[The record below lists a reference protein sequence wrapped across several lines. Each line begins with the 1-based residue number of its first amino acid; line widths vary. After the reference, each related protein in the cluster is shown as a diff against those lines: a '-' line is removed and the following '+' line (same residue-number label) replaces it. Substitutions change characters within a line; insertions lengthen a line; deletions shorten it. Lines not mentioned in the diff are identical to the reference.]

1 MGYEENVHASAA
13 LVACTIIPLSAD
25 GDTGYG
31 NAMNVYFTVRG
42 FDRAGLA
49 CLMIED
55 QVPPKRCGHM
65 AGKQA
70 IFAEEG
76 VEKIRAAVETRRDP
90 DFMIKARTDAT
101 AIHGVPEAI
110 RRLNLYAEAGADLLF
125 ADALLSADD
134 IATVARNVSKPLS
147 VNMGFGIRQRPT
159 TPLLSARQ
167 LEDMGVKA
175 VSYPRMLT
183 AAAIQGMKNA
193 LTVLQQSLDQG
204 TVIDRPGLLVTF
216 GDLQRPDGP
225 APDQGAGGPLR
236 QGPTVSLDSFGTRRT
251 LATGQDY
258 YSLPALARTL
268 GITLNRLPFSLRILL
283 ENLLRNEDG
292 HAVTKAD
299 IEALAHWPAPAA
311 KDREVAF
318 HPARVLMPDSSG
330 IPLLIDL
337 AAMRDAMAARGLD
350 PKRVNPRIPVD
361 LVIDHSVRVDFAGSP
376 KAFSRNLKQEMERN
390 RERYEVVRWAM
401 AQYDNLRVIPP
412 SNGIL
417 HQLNLEYLAT
427 VVATTANTAFPDTL
441 VGMDSHTPMINGLGI
456 FGWGV
461 GGIEA
466 ATAMLGEPVSLL
478 VPRVVGCRLTG
489 RRRPG
494 VVCTDIVLTVTELL
508 RKHGVLAA
516 IVEYT
521 GPGLDALSLPDRATI
536 ANMAAEYG
544 ATMGFFPWD
553 VETIKYL
560 QATNRPTQQTAL
572 VEAYAKAQ
580 HLWRT
585 QDSAPRFEDLVE
597 LDLGTVEP
605 CLAGP
610 TRPEDRV
617 PLTAVPASFRAAY
630 KQTAPTPDPAETDRP
645 LANGDIAIAA
655 ISSCTNTS
663 NPFQVIAA
671 GLLARNAAAR
681 GLRAKPWVKTSISP
695 GSRVV
700 TAMLQRAGLQDALD
714 TVGFHTVGYGC
725 MTCGGG
731 AGPLPDTITTQTTQ
745 NDLIVLGVISTNR
758 NFEGRLRPS
767 IRGTYLASPPL
778 VVAYAIAGSVLHDV
792 ANGVLAIDSIGT
804 PVRLKDLW
812 PSDQE
817 VQAVM
822 DAALTTDLFQSTYG
836 NLADGGPEWAAL
848 LTGNDPT
855 FAWNPASLYL
865 KRPPFLDATA
875 PGIVDITG
883 ARPLLILGDNVTTD
897 HISPGGA
904 IPADAPAGQYL
915 IEHGVNPPQFSSY
928 VGRRANHEVMVRGT
942 FANIRLRNAMAPG
955 TEGGLTRH
963 MPIGDQ
969 TTIHDAAERYRR
981 DGVPLIVIAGSN
993 YGCGSSRDWAAKG
1006 TQLLGIRAVIAESF
1020 ERIHR
1025 SNLIGMGV
1033 IPLQF
1038 PPNQTAAALALD
1050 GSETFDL
1057 RSLSNGLTP
1066 GMTVTMQIHRID
1078 STTTTV
1084 PLTCRVD
1091 TGVEATWLRNGG
1103 ILPSALRALV
1113 AEAAA

>member
-1 MGYEENVHASAA
+1 V
-13 LVACTIIPLSAD
+13 TIDS
-25 GDTGYG
+25 
-31 NAMNVYFTVRG
+31 
-42 FDRAGLA
+42 
-49 CLMIED
+49 
-55 QVPPKRCGHM
+55 
-65 AGKQA
+65 
-70 IFAEEG
+70 FA
-76 VEKIRAAVETRRDP
+76 TRRILP
-90 DFMIKARTDAT
+90 
-101 AIHGVPEAI
+101 
-110 RRLNLYAEAGADLLF
+110 
-125 ADALLSADD
+125 
-134 IATVARNVSKPLS
+134 
-147 VNMGFGIRQRPT
+147 
-159 TPLLSARQ
+159 
-167 LEDMGVKA
+167 
-175 VSYPRMLT
+175 
-183 AAAIQGMKNA
+183 
-193 LTVLQQSLDQG
+193 
-204 TVIDRPGLLVTF
+204 
-216 GDLQRPDGP
+216 
-225 APDQGAGGPLR
+225 
-236 QGPTVSLDSFGTRRT
+236 
-251 LATGQDY
+251 TGQEY
-258 YSLPALARTL
+258 YSLSALAVAL
-268 GITLNRLPFSLRILL
+268 GITLDRLPFSLRVLL

-292 HAVTKAD
+292 HGVTKAD
-299 IEALAHWPAPAA
+299 IEALANWPAPAA

-337 AAMRDAMAARGLD
+337 AAMRDAMVAQGFD

-376 KAFSRNLKQEMERN
+376 GAFSRNLKLEMERN

-427 VVATTANTAFPDTL
+427 VVATKDNTAFPDSL

-489 RRRPG
+489 GRRPG
-494 VVCTDIVLTVTELL
+494 VVCTDIVLTITERL

-516 IVEYT
+516 IVEFT
-521 GPGLDALSLPDRATI
+521 GPGLDTLSLPDRATI

-553 VETIKYL
+553 AETIKYL
-560 QATNRPTQQTAL
+560 QATNRAPQQTAL
-572 VEAYAKAQ
+572 IEAYAKAQ
-580 HLWRT
+580 RLWRT
-585 QDSAPRFEDLVE
+585 LDSEPHFEDEVE
-597 LDLGTVEP
+597 LDLSTVEP

-617 PLTAVPASFRAAY
+617 PLAAVPASFRAAY
-630 KQTAPTPDPAETDRP
+630 NRTAPTPAPAEAERP
-645 LANGDIAIAA
+645 LCDGDIAIAA

-671 GLLARNAAAR
+671 GLLARNAVAR

-714 TVGFHTVGYGC
+714 TIGFHTVGYGC

-745 NDLIVLGVISTNR
+745 NNLIVVGVISTNR
-758 NFEGRLRPS
+758 NFEGRLHPS

-778 VVAYAIAGSVLHDV
+778 VVAYALTGSVLHDV
-792 ANGVLAIDSIGT
+792 ANGVLCLDPAGAE
-804 PVRLKDLW
+804 VRLHDLW
-812 PSDQE
+812 PSDAE
-817 VQAVM
+817 IQAVM
-822 DAALTTDLFQSTYG
+822 DTALTADLFQSTYG
-836 NLADGGPEWAAL
+836 DLADGGPEWAAL
-848 LTGNDPT
+848 ETANTPT
-855 FAWNPASLYL
+855 LAWNPDSLYL
-865 KRPPFLDATA
+865 KRPPFLDATTPA
-875 PGIVDITG
+875 LTDITG
-883 ARPLLILGDNVTTD
+883 ARSLLILGDNVTTD

-904 IPADAPAGQYL
+904 IPADTPAGQYL
-915 IEHGVNPPQFSSY
+915 IAHGVTPPQFSSY

-955 TEGGLTRH
+955 TEGGFTRH
-963 MPIGDQ
+963 MPTGEQ
-969 TTIHDAAERYRR
+969 TTIFDAAERYCR
-981 DGVPLIVIAGSN
+981 DNVPLIVIAGSN

-1033 IPLQF
+1033 IPLQL
-1038 PPNQTAAALALD
+1038 PTGQTAAGLALD

-1057 RSLSNGLTP
+1057 QGLSNGLTP
-1066 GMTVTMQIHRID
+1066 GMTITLQIRRPD
-1078 STTTTV
+1078 RTTTTI

-1091 TGVEATWLRNGG
+1091 TGVEATWLRHGG
-1103 ILPSALRALV
+1103 ILPNALRTLAM
-1113 AEAAA
+1113 EAAA

>member
-1 MGYEENVHASAA
+1 
-13 LVACTIIPLSAD
+13 
-25 GDTGYG
+25 
-31 NAMNVYFTVRG
+31 
-42 FDRAGLA
+42 
-49 CLMIED
+49 
-55 QVPPKRCGHM
+55 
-65 AGKQA
+65 
-70 IFAEEG
+70 
-76 VEKIRAAVETRRDP
+76 
-90 DFMIKARTDAT
+90 
-101 AIHGVPEAI
+101 
-110 RRLNLYAEAGADLLF
+110 
-125 ADALLSADD
+125 
-134 IATVARNVSKPLS
+134 
-147 VNMGFGIRQRPT
+147 
-159 TPLLSARQ
+159 
-167 LEDMGVKA
+167 
-175 VSYPRMLT
+175 
-183 AAAIQGMKNA
+183 
-193 LTVLQQSLDQG
+193 
-204 TVIDRPGLLVTF
+204 
-216 GDLQRPDGP
+216 
-225 APDQGAGGPLR
+225 
-236 QGPTVSLDSFGTRRT
+236 
-251 LATGQDY
+251 
-258 YSLPALARTL
+258 
-268 GITLNRLPFSLRILL
+268 
-283 ENLLRNEDG
+283 
-292 HAVTKAD
+292 
-299 IEALAHWPAPAA
+299 
-311 KDREVAF
+311 
-318 HPARVLMPDSSG
+318 MPDSSG

-337 AAMRDAMAARGLD
+337 AAMRDAMVARGLD
-350 PKRVNPRIPVD
+350 PKRVNPGIPVD

-376 KAFSRNLKQEMERN
+376 EAFSRNLKLEMERN

-427 VVATTANTAFPDTL
+427 VVATTTANGRTVAFPDTL

-478 VPRVVGCRLTG
+478 VPRVVGCRLIG

-508 RKHGVLAA
+508 RRHGVLAA
-516 IVEYT
+516 IVEFC

-553 VETIKYL
+553 AETIRYL
-560 QATNRPTQQTAL
+560 QATDRSPHQVAL
-572 VEAYAKAQ
+572 VEAYARAQ
-580 HLWRT
+580 GLWRSG
-585 QDSAPRFEDLVE
+585 DHEPHFEDLVE

-617 PLTAVPASFRAAY
+617 AIAAVPTNFRGAY
-630 KQTAPTPDPAETDRP
+630 GREAPAPEVSESERTLRD
-645 LANGDIAIAA
+645 GDIAIAA

-671 GLLARNAAAR
+671 GLVARNAAAR
-681 GLRAKPWVKTSISP
+681 GLRARPWVKTSISP

-700 TAMLQRAGLQDALD
+700 TSMLERAGLQDALD
-714 TVGFHTVGYGC
+714 AVGFHTVGYGC

-731 AGPLPDTITTQTTQ
+731 AGPLPDSVTAQVTQ
-745 NDLIVLGVISTNR
+745 NDLVVLGVISTNR
-758 NFEGRLRPS
+758 NFEGRLHPS

-792 ANGVLAIDSIGT
+792 AHGVLALDASGAA
-804 PVRLKDLW
+804 VRLADLW
-812 PSDQE
+812 PSDAE

-822 DAALTTDLFQSTYG
+822 DAALTTELFRSTYG
-836 NLADGGPEWAAL
+836 DLADGGPEWAAL
-848 LTGNDPT
+848 RTGDAPT
-855 FAWNPASLYL
+855 FGWNPDSLYL
-865 KRPPFLDATA
+865 KRPPFLDA
-875 PGIVDITG
+875 PVPDIADIIG

-904 IPADAPAGQYL
+904 IPADAPAGEYL
-915 IEHGVNPPQFSSY
+915 IAHGVQPPQFSSY

-942 FANIRLRNAMAPG
+942 FANIRLRAAMAPG

-963 MPIGDQ
+963 MPDGVQ
-969 TTIHDAAERYRR
+969 ATVFEAAERYRR
-981 DGVPLIVIAGSN
+981 DGVPLVVIAGSN

-1006 TQLLGIRAVIAESF
+1006 TQLLGVRAVVAESF

-1038 PPNQTAAALALD
+1038 PAEVTAAGLALD
-1050 GSETFDL
+1050 GSEIFDL
-1057 RSLSNGLTP
+1057 VGLSGGLTP
-1066 GMTVTMQIHRID
+1066 GMTVTMRVRRGD
-1078 STTTTV
+1078 GTVTTAG
-1084 PLTCRVD
+1084 LTCRVD
-1091 TGVEATWLRNGG
+1091 TGVEATWLRHGG
-1103 ILPSALRALV
+1103 ILPNALRSLV